1 MADPRLKLPVQL
13 SILAAVVTMALKTT
27 AWWMTGSV
35 GLLSDAAE
43 TLVNLVAALFA
54 FLALHYAAQPVDRE
68 HTYGHEKIEFFASGL
83 EGGLI
88 LIAALTIAGSAVTRL
103 FGE

>member
-1 MADPRLKLPVQL
+1 MADSRLKLPIQL
-13 SILAAVVTMALKTT
+13 SILAAVVTMALKTA

-43 TLVNLVAALFA
+43 SLVNLVAAVLA
-54 FLALHYAAQPVDRE
+54 FLALLYAAQPVDRE
-68 HTYGHEKIEFFASGL
+68 HTYGHEKIEFFSGGL

-88 LIAALTIAGSAVTRL
+88 FVAALTIAWSAIARL
-103 FGE
+103 FG